1 MGVTYHATETAPAD
15 NRPPR
20 RSDYEPSADATHH
33 FGLTPRELDVVAA
46 LRLGESNRAIARRL
60 ALAEDTVKHHLT
72 SVFGKTGVRSRLELA
87 VLAMQYRLGD
97 DAVALHMLTNER

>member
-1 MGVTYHATETAPAD
+1 MRVTYHATETAAVG

-20 RSDYEPSADATHH
+20 RGDYERSTHVVQQ
-33 FGLTPRELDVVAA
+33 FRLTPRELDVVAA
-46 LRLGESNRAIARRL
+46 LRLGNSNRAIARQL

-97 DAVALHMLTNER
+97 DTVAPAMLTNER